1 MANNADGLSV
11 TYDALDQTAT
21 RIGNESKAL
30 EQDLRELKNMVMQS
44 RQYWEGEAQSD
55 FDAKLKRWDKE
66 ASDIHSA
73 LTSIGHV
80 VHNAGGDYMEGDKK
94 AASYFR

>member
-11 TYDALDQTAT
+11 SYNALDFAAT
-21 RIGNESKAL
+21 KIGNEAKAL
-30 EQDLRELKNMVMQS
+30 EQDLRELKQLVMKS
-44 RQYWEGEAQSD
+44 REYWEGEAQSD
-55 FDAKLKRWDKE
+55 FDAKLARWDKE
-66 ASDIHSA
+66 ANDIHTA

-80 VHNAGGDYMEGDKK
+80 VHTAGGDYMEGDKQ